1 VSAAELVGRRPPRP
15 DAPSTAAPAARRAEA
30 RGAGAAERRAPAG
43 RRARRLNDP
52 AAERPPPTL
61 NEAVDIA
68 LRYLASRPRSEGE
81 VRLRLRRGGLD
92 AAGIDRVLDRLRAH
106 GLVDDAAF
114 AHYWVEQ
121 RQTFRPRG
129 GRLLEAEL
137 RQHGIATELAAEAAE
152 PTSETAAD
160 DAYRAAAKRAQHL
173 RGLDVRTFRTRLGQ
187 FLARRGF
194 DWDVVSPTVERLW
207 EEGRGKGEE

>member
-1 VSAAELVGRRPPRP
+1 VSAAELVRRQPSRP
-15 DAPSTAAPAARRAEA
+15 DAPSAAAPATRRTDAPGAAKGRRASA
-30 RGAGAAERRAPAG
+30 V
-43 RRARRLNDP
+43 RRARRVGER
-52 AAERPPPTL
+52 AERPPPTL
-61 NEAVDIA
+61 NEAVDVA
-68 LRYLASRPRSEGE
+68 LRYLASRPRSERE

-92 AAGIDRVLDRLRAH
+92 DAGIDRVLDRLRAH

-137 RQHGIATELAAEAAE
+137 RRHGIATELAAEAAE
-152 PTSETAAD
+152 PTSETAAE
-160 DAYRAAAKRAQHL
+160 DAYRAAYKRAQQL
-173 RGLDVRTFRTRLGQ
+173 RGLDARTFRTRLGQ

-194 DWDVVSPTVERLW
+194 DWDVVGPTVERLW
-207 EEGRGKGEE
+207 DEGQRTRDG